1 MQRMFSRK
9 NVKRMFCR
17 MKVQRTIRRTACLLT
32 MTAASVAA
40 IGQTTVDATKP
51 EAVSAPLPSAQQPP
65 LTLAQQI
72 AALVADPAVARAHW
86 GVIVTT
92 LDGRPIYELNEAQ
105 LFQPASNAKLFT
117 TAAAMALLPPTH
129 VFTTTVTG
137 NGLFMEDGTL
147 HGSLELNGVGDANLS
162 GRDLPYIP
170 PALRPNP
177 APPANDPLR
186 YLEEMADQVKAA
198 GVKRVEGDIWGA
210 DFHFERERY
219 PSGWSMDD
227 AVWGYAAP
235 VSGLSVADNEMKVTI
250 YPSPAKGYEAFFT
263 RLGEEFPALIQ
274 VDQVV
279 PYYTVVN
286 HVECWPEKKPTHIQI
301 ERTPGSHELLVYG
314 YISRGAQPVVEEI
327 AIDDPAAFAALTFK
341 QMLVDRGIPVTGTA
355 EASHA
360 LVYSPR
366 VPTVDFATEANEPIA
381 NLAPLPE
388 SHEFPDVGSI
398 GCPNCDKL
406 WAYKVLAK
414 HVSAPL
420 REDIVVTNKES
431 LNLHAELLLLQLGL
445 AVTGKGERAQGV
457 RIVRQFLIN
466 AGIDK
471 DDFVFYD
478 GSGLSG
484 YDLVTPR
491 AVAKLL
497 SFAAHDPKT
506 GAPQPWF
513 ADWKASLPVGG
524 VDGTLADRFTAPPLK
539 GHVFAK
545 TGTHSEG
552 RALSGYLECASG
564 QTVIFSI
571 LVDHQLPGDSA
582 DRDAMDK
589 IVAAIAAAE

>member
-1 MQRMFSRK
+1 
-9 NVKRMFCR
+9 
-17 MKVQRTIRRTACLLT
+17 
-32 MTAASVAA
+32 
-40 IGQTTVDATKP
+40 
-51 EAVSAPLPSAQQPP
+51 LPSAQQPP